1 MKKTSFPKDEMKV
14 VLLEGIHQDA
24 IDYFKRAGYNNLE
37 IHSTALEGEALIEAL
52 QDAHI
57 VGIRSRTQLT
67 EEVLSKAS
75 RLMSIGCFCI
85 GTNQVDLEAAKH
97 RAIPVFNAPYSNTR
111 SVAELV
117 IAEMIMLKRGIAY
130 KNYVCHKGGWV
141 KSAAGSYEVRGKTL
155 GIVGYGHIGTQVGIM
170 AESLGMNVIFYDIE
184 SKLVLG
190 NAHQVE
196 TLDELL
202 AQSDIVTLHV
212 PEDDSTKNM
221 MSRER
226 IEKMKQGSVLI
237 NAARGTIV
245 DLDALADNLKNEHLL
260 GAAIDVFPVEPKS
273 NNEEFQSPLR
283 ELQNVILTPHIGGS
297 TLEAQQN
304 IGVEVASKLVLYSDN
319 GSTVSA
325 VNFPEVTLPKQPG
338 SHRILHIHENTPGIL
353 RAVNELVSDL
363 DLNINAQ
370 YLQTSGDIGYVV
382 LDVSGKEDNAIKLQN
397 GMKDIKGTLKCRILY

>member
-37 IHSTALEGEALIEAL
+37 IHSKALEGEALIDAL
-52 QDAHI
+52 KDAHI

-67 EEVLSKAS
+67 EEVLSQAS

-130 KNYVCHKGGWV
+130 KNYECHRGGWA

-155 GIVGYGHIGTQVGIM
+155 GIIGYGHIGTQVGIM
-170 AESLGMNVIFYDIE
+170 AESLGMNVVFFDIE

-190 NAHQVE
+190 NAHQVD

-221 MSRER
+221 MNRER
-226 IEKMKQGSVLI
+226 IEKMKKGSVLI

-245 DLDALADNLKNEHLL
+245 DLDALADNIKSEHIL
-260 GAAIDVFPVEPKS
+260 GAAVDVFPVEPKA
-273 NNEEFQSPLR
+273 NGEEFQSPLR

-304 IGVEVASKLVLYSDN
+304 IGIEVASKLVLYSDN

-338 SHRILHIHENTPGIL
+338 SHRVLHVHENTPGIL

-370 YLQTSGDIGYVV
+370 YLQTSGGVGYVV
-382 LDVSGKEDNAIKLQN
+382 LDVSGKEENAIKLQM
-397 GMKDIKGTLKCRILY
+397 GMKEIKGTLKCRILY

>member
-14 VLLEGIHQDA
+14 LLLEGIHQDA
-24 IDYFKRAGYNNLE
+24 IDYFKRAGYSNLE
-37 IHSTALEGEALIEAL
+37 IHSTALEGDTLIEAI

-57 VGIRSRTQLT
+57 IGIRSRTQLT
-67 EEVLSKAS
+67 AEVLQKAP

-97 RAIPVFNAPYSNTR
+97 LAIPVFNAPYSNTR

-117 IAEMIMLKRGIAY
+117 IAEMIMLKRGIPY
-130 KNYVCHKGGWV
+130 KNYICHQGGWD
-141 KSAAGSYEVRGKTL
+141 KSAKGSYEVRGKTL
-155 GIVGYGHIGTQVGIM
+155 GIVGYGHIGTQVGII
-170 AESLGMNVIFYDIE
+170 AESLGMQVLFYDIE
-184 SKLVLG
+184 SKLSLG
-190 NAHQVE
+190 NAQQVE
-196 TLDELL
+196 TLEELL
-202 AQSDIVTLHV
+202 SVADVVTLHV
-212 PEDDSTKNM
+212 PEDDTTKNM
-221 MSRER
+221 MNRAR

-245 DLDALADNLKNEHLL
+245 DLDALADSIKAEHIL

-273 NNEEFQSPLR
+273 NSEEFQTPLR
-283 ELQNVILTPHIGGS
+283 DLQNVILTPHIGGS

-304 IGVEVASKLVLYSDN
+304 IGIEVASKLVLYSDN

-325 VNFPEVTLPKQPG
+325 VNFPEVMLPKQPG

-353 RAVNELVSDL
+353 RAVNDLVASL

-370 YLQTSGDIGYVV
+370 YLQTLGEVGYVV
-382 LDVSGKEDNAIKLQN
+382 LDVSGDAANAQKLQT
-397 GMKDIKGTLKCRILY
+397 GMKEIKGTLKCRILY

>member
-1 MKKTSFPKDEMKV
+1 
-14 VLLEGIHQDA
+14 
-24 IDYFKRAGYNNLE
+24 
-37 IHSTALEGEALIEAL
+37 
-52 QDAHI
+52 
-57 VGIRSRTQLT
+57 
-67 EEVLSKAS
+67 
-75 RLMSIGCFCI
+75 
-85 GTNQVDLEAAKH
+85 
-97 RAIPVFNAPYSNTR
+97 
-111 SVAELV
+111 
-117 IAEMIMLKRGIAY
+117 
-130 KNYVCHKGGWV
+130 
-141 KSAAGSYEVRGKTL
+141 
-155 GIVGYGHIGTQVGIM
+155 IM

-304 IGVEVASKLVLYSDN
+304 IGIEVASKLVLYSDN

-397 GMKDIKGTLKCRILY
+397 GMKDIKGTLKCRIL

>member
-14 VLLEGIHQDA
+14 LLLEGIHQDA
-24 IDYFKRAGYNNLE
+24 IDYFKRAGYRNLE
-37 IHSTALEGEALIEAL
+37 IHSTALEGDALIEAI

-57 VGIRSRTQLT
+57 IGIRSRTQLT
-67 EEVLSKAS
+67 AEVLQKAP

-97 RAIPVFNAPYSNTR
+97 LAIPVFNAPYSNTR

-117 IAEMIMLKRGIAY
+117 IAEMIMLKRGIPY
-130 KNYVCHKGGWV
+130 KNYICHQGGWD
-141 KSAAGSYEVRGKTL
+141 KSAKGSYEVRGKTL
-155 GIVGYGHIGTQVGIM
+155 GIVGYGHIGTQVGII
-170 AESLGMNVIFYDIE
+170 AESLGMQVLFYDIE
-184 SKLVLG
+184 SKLSLG
-190 NAHQVE
+190 NAQQVE

-202 AQSDIVTLHV
+202 SVADVVTLHV
-212 PEDDSTKNM
+212 PEDDTTKNM
-221 MSRER
+221 MNRAR

-245 DLDALADNLKNEHLL
+245 DLEALADSIKAEHIL

-273 NNEEFQSPLR
+273 NSEEFQTPLR
-283 ELQNVILTPHIGGS
+283 DLHNVILTPHIGGS

-304 IGVEVASKLVLYSDN
+304 IGIEVASKLVLYSDN

-325 VNFPEVTLPKQPG
+325 VNFPEVMLPKQPG

-353 RAVNELVSDL
+353 RAVNDLVASL

-370 YLQTSGDIGYVV
+370 YLQTLGEVGYVV
-382 LDVSGKEDNAIKLQN
+382 LDVSGDSTNAQKLQT
-397 GMKDIKGTLKCRILY
+397 GMKEIKGTLKCRILY

>member
-37 IHSTALEGEALIEAL
+37 IHSKALEGEALIDAL
-52 QDAHI
+52 KDAHI

-67 EEVLSKAS
+67 EEVLNKAP

-130 KNYVCHKGGWV
+130 KNYECHRGGWA

-155 GIVGYGHIGTQVGIM
+155 GIIGYGHIGTQVGIM

-190 NAHQVE
+190 NAHQIE
-196 TLDELL
+196 TIDELL

-221 MSRER
+221 MNRER
-226 IEKMKQGSVLI
+226 IEKMKKGSVLI

-245 DLDALADNLKNEHLL
+245 DLDALADNIKSEHIL
-260 GAAIDVFPVEPKS
+260 GAAVDVFPVEPKA
-273 NNEEFQSPLR
+273 NGEEFQSPLR

-338 SHRILHIHENTPGIL
+338 SHRVLHVHENTPGIL

-370 YLQTSGDIGYVV
+370 YLQTSGGVGYVV
-382 LDVSGKEDNAIKLQN
+382 LDVSGKEENAIKLQM
-397 GMKDIKGTLKCRILY
+397 GMKEIKGTLKCRILY